1 MITMAM
7 IFPVGLFWFGWAST
21 PTPGQR
27 KVVAGIP
34 IGSSIFVIWLQGL
47 NYLVDIYLMFANS
60 VLPANTL
67 IDFIHL
73 GWVYGSIYG
82 CLFIKETKRVHNI
95 VRLSNTW
102 NEFSDS
108 PGEGL
113 LARARQAVFGRD
125 CLYPSSCEG
134 R

>member
-1 MITMAM
+1 MNHDYHGDDISCGP
-7 IFPVGLFWFGWAST
+7 ILVRLGLYSHPWSALVS
-21 PTPGQR
+21 
-27 KVVAGIP
+27 GIP

-82 CLFIKETKRVHNI
+82 CWHQGNKACT
-95 VRLSNTW
+95 
-102 NEFSDS
+102 
-108 PGEGL
+108 
-113 LARARQAVFGRD
+113 
-125 CLYPSSCEG
+125 
-134 R
+134 